1 MEIALQLLDF
11 RSGKSLV
18 IDIAD
23 FLADLI
29 IFPLQAF
36 CLLRQENEYL
46 SPVFVASVPI
56 DQIRRLHT
64 VEHIKAQMVFP
75 WTVVIAEGAACL
87 DLGSSKRPR
96 IDGKPTP
103 PGCIHDRNFVINFVS
118 QAESPLF
125 IHAARCTGL
134 SA

>member
-1 MEIALQLLDF
+1 MRAA
-11 RSGKSLV
+11 KV
-18 IDIAD
+18 A
-23 FLADLI
+23 AVLI
-29 IFPLQAF
+29 GF
-36 CLLRQENEYL
+36 
-46 SPVFVASVPI
+46 S
-56 DQIRRLHT
+56 
-64 VEHIKAQMVFP
+64 IKAQMVFP

-87 DLGSSKRPR
+87 DLGTPERPR

-125 IHAARCTGL
+125 IHAARCAGL